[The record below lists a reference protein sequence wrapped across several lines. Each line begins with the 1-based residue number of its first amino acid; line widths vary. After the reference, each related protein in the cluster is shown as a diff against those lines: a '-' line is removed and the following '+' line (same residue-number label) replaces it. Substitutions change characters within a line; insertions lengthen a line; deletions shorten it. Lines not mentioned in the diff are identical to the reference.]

1 MQLFKRFD
9 EWLAAYDSQEKSHL
23 IPSHSKHNIHTEIS
37 GHKNFSDQLDTMK
50 FTLCIMKTLLALYL
64 MVDIAHATTN
74 VSGLQYI
81 YTTIPVHR
89 VVQRY
94 KQLFKCAEMSILML
108 SHISI
113 IPLHCQRFPNNA

>member
-37 GHKNFSDQLDTMK
+37 GHKNFSDQPDTMK
-50 FTLCIMKTLLALYL
+50 FTLCIMKTLLAFYL

-81 YTTIPVHR
+81 YYNSGSSCCTKIQTII
-89 VVQRY
+89 QM
-94 KQLFKCAEMSILML
+94 C
-108 SHISI
+108 
-113 IPLHCQRFPNNA
+113 